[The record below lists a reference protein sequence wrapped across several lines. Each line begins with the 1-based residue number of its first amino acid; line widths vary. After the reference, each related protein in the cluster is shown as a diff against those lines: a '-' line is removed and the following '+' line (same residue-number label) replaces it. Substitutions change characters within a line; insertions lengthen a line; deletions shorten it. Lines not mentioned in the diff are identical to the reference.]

1 MQKVRNSLMP
11 AQRLCELRALLGL
24 LAFLLLGLIAPPASA
39 RDALLNPMFQD
50 HAVLQRDK
58 PIAVYGRA
66 KPGTEVKVRLGSAE
80 QAARANEAGDWSVT
94 LPSLPAGGPY
104 TLTARS
110 GWWGEEKAKDIL
122 VGDVFLCSGQ
132 SNMVLQVHRTL
143 DSRSEI
149 QNARNDRIRMLTV
162 GEAASPVPLVA
173 FPKPVQWQPTTPET
187 VRDFS
192 ATCYYFARELQKTV
206 DVPIGLVI
214 AAWGGSKIET
224 WTSAAGLEAIGGYED
239 AAEILKT
246 YVHDKPAAAKR
257 WGEVWEAW
265 WKSLASSSGA
275 EPWSAEFKANAWDL
289 APKNLGFWDNW
300 GKPGLQNFAG
310 MVWYRTSVT
319 LTDRQAAQGAMLSVG
334 SVDEVDQTW
343 VNGISV
349 GGGAA
354 GDRTYEIA
362 PGILRAGDNSV
373 TVNVLNTY
381 KLGGLTGPASK
392 QFLRLKDGT
401 AIPLGPWLYK
411 QDVAMSVARPP
422 RAPWEP
428 IAGLSMAYNAMIA
441 PIGPYGL
448 RGVVWYQGEAN
459 TSGADPARYGE
470 LLSGLMADWRSTYGA
485 DLPFLIVQLTAFGAA
500 PTKPEDSGWAEV
512 RKAEADVVAAD
523 THAGL
528 AVTVDIGDRYD
539 VHPTN
544 KQELGRRLARAAR
557 HVIYG
562 ENIIPTGPA
571 ATAAWPERQSVVV
584 SFKDIGE
591 GGLVAYGYDGPV
603 GFELCGAERGSCR
616 YVAARIVGD
625 NVVLVAT
632 GKGRPARV
640 RYCWANSPV
649 CTLFDKTGLPAGPF
663 ELAIEAPP
671 PRTTPAKTR
680 R

>member
-1 MQKVRNSLMP
+1 
-11 AQRLCELRALLGL
+11 
-24 LAFLLLGLIAPPASA
+24 
-39 RDALLNPMFQD
+39 MFQD
-50 HAVLQRDK
+50 HAILQRDK
-58 PIAVYGRA
+58 PIQIYGRA
-66 KPGTEVKVRLGSAE
+66 KPGAEVTVELGEATST
-80 QAARANEAGDWSVT
+80 ARANEIGDWSAT
-94 LPSLPAGGPY
+94 LPALPAGGPY
-104 TLTARS
+104 TLLART
-110 GWWGEEKAKDIL
+110 GWRSEAKAKDIL

-162 GEAASPVPLVA
+162 GEAASPLPLAA
-173 FPKPVQWQPTTPET
+173 FVKPVQWLPTTPET

-246 YVHDKPAAAKR
+246 YVSDRPAAAR
-257 WGEVWEAW
+257 AWGDVWEAW
-265 WKSLASSSGA
+265 WKGLPSGNGA
-275 EPWSAEFKANAWDL
+275 EPWSTEFKANAWDL
-289 APKNLGFWDNW
+289 APKDLGFWDNW
-300 GKPGLQNFAG
+300 GRPALQNFAG
-310 MVWYRTSVT
+310 MVWYRTTIPLS
-319 LTDRQAAQGAMLSVG
+319 DEQAEQGARLSLG
-334 SVDEVDQTW
+334 GVDEIDQTW

-354 GDRTYEIA
+354 GDRTYEIT
-362 PGILRAGDNSV
+362 PGILRAGDNTI

-381 KLGGLTGPASK
+381 KLGGLTGPAS
-392 QFLRLKDGT
+392 QQSLRLKDGT

-411 QDVAMSVARPP
+411 QDVAMNVARPP

-441 PIGPYGL
+441 PIGPYGF
-448 RGVVWYQGEAN
+448 RGAVWYQGEAN
-459 TSGADPARYGE
+459 TNGADPARYGE
-470 LLSGLMADWRSTYGA
+470 LLRGLMADWRGTYGA
-485 DLPFLIVQLTAFGAA
+485 DLPFLIVQLAAFGAA
-500 PTKPEDSGWAEV
+500 PTGPGESGWAEV
-512 RKAEADVVAAD
+512 RQAQAEVVAAD
-523 THAGL
+523 AHADL

-539 VHPTN
+539 VHPAN

-557 HVIYG
+557 HVVYG
-562 ENIIPTGPA
+562 ENTIPTGPT
-571 ATAAWPERQSVVV
+571 ATAAWPERGSVVV

-591 GGLVAYGYDGPV
+591 GGLVAHGYDGPI
-603 GFELCGAERGSCR
+603 GFEVCGAERGSCR
-616 YVAARIVGD
+616 YAPSRIVGG
-625 NVVLVAT
+625 NVVLVVT
-632 GKGRPARV
+632 RKGRPTRV

-671 PRTTPAKTR
+671 QRATAANTKR
-680 R
+680 